1 MQMWMN
7 MEMLLNLGIVV
18 ACTWTRMV
26 KIDREINIL
35 CAICFLRG
43 KASEALENRAQARL
57 WYKAAIKV
65 DPLCYEALACLV
77 ENHMLTCDEEASLL
91 SSLLFG
97 AEDGWLSSFY
107 SCFVKKDKGVLPSE
121 KLGFNIQIP
130 SSLKKQLVDDCE
142 FITHLDKLVQLSR
155 SPSVNEI
162 LSKYNDYRLKN
173 DGIIA
178 DSVSEILSGLQ
189 CYFDK
194 ALSAMLLYKN
204 EREQYQEAITDGVS
218 PSVYGAE
225 HLLRFGMLVFF
236 GLQFQVVYFNY

>member
-1 MQMWMN
+1 MDYTLIHYNVMAWEGRAYDYCMDNLKN
-7 MEMLLNLGIVV
+7 MGFPVDGLAFDPELVIRGLVIDKEKGNLVKADRFGYVKRAMHGISMLSTREVSEIYGRELVDLRKESRWLFLNTLFSV
-18 ACTWTRMV
+18 
-26 KIDREINIL
+26 
-35 CAICFLRG
+35 
-43 KASEALENRAQARL
+43 SEAVAYMQ
-57 WYKAAIKV
+57 
-65 DPLCYEALACLV
+65 
-77 ENHMLTCDEEASLL
+77 
-91 SSLLFG
+91 
-97 AEDGWLSSFY
+97 
-107 SCFVKKDKGVLPSE
+107 DKGVLPSE

-142 FITHLDKLVQLSR
+142 FITHLAKLVQLPR

-204 EREQYQEAITDGVS
+204 EREQYQEAIKDGVS

-236 GLQFQVVYFNY
+236 GLQF